1 MAIRCSLLG
10 HDFGD
15 PEVER
20 EREEDGNEVVETV
33 REVETCARCGK
44 EKLISENKNV
54 TTLGMAE
61 EREGSSVEEAFRSG
75 GSAAESGE
83 SDAASPGSGSV
94 DAANADATESTGAPV
109 EESDAAD
116 DAEEI
121 DPDATDAEIIDG
133 TADVE
138 SPAAEE
144 ARTDTAEDVITDV
157 EGEPDP
163 VEDDAVILD
172 DDESEPARDRQHGE
186 WPEADDT
193 EGPDDAGPEP
203 SAWPEQEGE
212 DEGYDARIDDEEPEV
227 EFGGG
232 LTPEP
237 ADVDV
242 DSDETIGGEPVEDT
256 GITSADAAPSPDAP
270 ADTESVATE
279 FFCPECGY
287 AAAADRSSL
296 RAGDICPE
304 CQRGYITE
312 RER

>member
-20 EREEDGNEVVETV
+20 EREEDGSEVVETV
-33 REVETCARCGK
+33 REVETCSRCGNT
-44 EKLISENKNV
+44 KLISENKNV
-54 TTLGMAE
+54 TTLDMAE
-61 EREGSSVEEAFRSG
+61 ERNGPSVEEAFRSG
-75 GSAAESGE
+75 GSAAESKA
-83 SDAASPGSGSV
+83 SADAAIAGP
-94 DAANADATESTGAPV
+94 ANADAAGSTGGPA
-109 EESDAAD
+109 EESDVAD
-116 DAEEI
+116 VAEEI
-121 DPDATDAEIIDG
+121 DPDATDAEIIDE
-133 TADVE
+133 TADAE
-138 SPAAEE
+138 SPAAEG
-144 ARTDTAEDVITDV
+144 ARTDTAEDVVTAV

-172 DDESEPARDRQHGE
+172 DEDAEPARDRQHGE
-186 WPEADDT
+186 WPEAEDT
-193 EGPDDAGPEP
+193 EGPDTAGPEP

-212 DEGYDARIDDEEPEV
+212 DEGYDAKIDDEEPEV

-237 ADVDV
+237 GDVDV
-242 DSDETIGGEPVEDT
+242 DSEETVGGEPVEDT
-256 GITSADAAPSPDAP
+256 GITSADTAPSPDAP